1 MNWFIQLLT
10 EQSVSHALLVLSLV
24 IATGLALGRLS
35 FFTIQL
41 GIAGVLF
48 SGLAFGHFGIT
59 IDAEIMH
66 FLREFGLIL
75 FVYAIGLQVGPSF
88 VSSFF
93 QSGVQLNI
101 MAAGIVLLGAL
112 ITLAISYFGDI
123 EVPVAVGLFSG
134 ATTNTPSLAAA
145 QEALRG
151 FLDSN
156 NPALKLPGLGYAV
169 AYPFGIIGI
178 ILSMLLVKRF
188 FKVNVAA
195 ESESFAQLQLQ
206 NARHPVWKDLTV
218 ENSNLNNLTL
228 GQIHFFDA
236 MGVVVTRILH
246 NDQVSIATP
255 DSRLSIGD
263 SIRLVGDPEKLED
276 LKILVGNDSPFNLK
290 DISQNLLTKR
300 IVVTNK
306 EAVGKSVGELRTF
319 YAVTISRIQRPD
331 VEFTPSNAVH
341 VHFGDELYVI
351 GSKEAMDRIEK
362 HSWQLPG
369 NLKPSS
375 DRAHF
380 YRYCPRRDC

>member
-1 MNWFIQLLT
+1 
-10 EQSVSHALLVLSLV
+10 
-24 IATGLALGRLS
+24 
-35 FFTIQL
+35 
-41 GIAGVLF
+41 
-48 SGLAFGHFGIT
+48 
-59 IDAEIMH
+59 MH

-112 ITLAISYFGDI
+112 ITLAVSYFGGI

-145 QEALRG
+145 QETLSG
-151 FLDSN
+151 FLNSN

-195 ESESFAQLQLQ
+195 ESESFAQLQQQ

-218 ENSNLNNLTL
+218 ENPNLNNLAL

-255 DSRLSIGD
+255 DSRLTVRRQYSSGRG
-263 SIRLVGDPEKLED
+263 SRKTGGFKNSGRQRLQ
-276 LKILVGNDSPFNLK
+276 I
-290 DISQNLLTKR
+290 
-300 IVVTNK
+300 
-306 EAVGKSVGELRTF
+306 
-319 YAVTISRIQRPD
+319 
-331 VEFTPSNAVH
+331 
-341 VHFGDELYVI
+341 
-351 GSKEAMDRIEK
+351 
-362 HSWQLPG
+362 
-369 NLKPSS
+369 
-375 DRAHF
+375 
-380 YRYCPRRDC
+380 